1 MDLNLFLLSPDEIR
15 LIQEINNAR
24 VAIMGQPFSFVD
36 VKNCTSS
43 TLPVDLVI
51 IKDGDN
57 GEVRAR
63 LMAGIKIIRRI
74 IEEELAKRRGEAESE
89 GRLCEPRPQL
99 PNYDNEGMFEP
110 IFPTWDDDEEYD
122 DVPDIPYD
130 DWFDQNFGDRLGFL
144 MEQRNGSDQ
153 GSNGRLSND
162 DLLQLDAAIAVLMW
176 KLIRLAPSGSGAAS
190 STKFSG
196 SLLGLY
202 HVEYDA
208 KDYKVLSRTV
218 YLMIDAITDVAFK
231 QGVPRE
237 YVLAEVYVHEMMH
250 AYYDNVKTKKLV
262 NAFLRGI
269 NELEE
274 PFAEFGMLCFL
285 NEFNSMLL
293 PSAYYNVRS
302 KLSGG
307 PHLQCYGLGALMY
320 DKWYLGNHVRF
331 TASPLETYQKIMPS
345 PRLSMRLVRKYRNAA
360 NSSLFR
366 PDACLIMI
374 HMIVEKYDSLISH
387 KSQHFSF
394 KTKSFAFSKQL
405 VFEVLNYYAA
415 YTGHGLSVMEADFD
429 NYNPVY
435 GKWHVFEIAAHI
447 NNSNSSYYQMDRS
460 IILNDGTTIYPACY
474 WRSDPGGNMA
484 AFLDRVKVL
493 KARGI
498 LDEAVITLR

>member
-24 VAIMGQPFSFVD
+24 VTIMGQPFSFVD

-51 IKDGDN
+51 IKDEDN
-57 GEVRAR
+57 GKVRAQ
-63 LMAGIKIIRRI
+63 LEAGIEQIRRI
-74 IEEELAKRRGEAESE
+74 IDKELKKRRGEAESE
-89 GRLCEPRPQL
+89 GRLCEPRPEL
-99 PNYDNEGMFEP
+99 PNYDNEGIFEP
-110 IFPTWDDDEEYD
+110 IFPTWDDDEECD
-122 DVPDIPYD
+122 DVPDMPYD
-130 DWFDQNFGDRLGFL
+130 DWFGHNFGDRAEFL
-144 MEQRNGSDQ
+144 MEQMIDSDQ
-153 GSNGRLSND
+153 GSNARLSND

-176 KLIRLAPSGSGAAS
+176 KLIRLAPSGTGVTS
-190 STKFSG
+190 SIKFSG

-202 HVEYDA
+202 YVEYDA
-208 KDYKVLSRTV
+208 NSKVLSRTV
-218 YLMIDAITDVAFK
+218 YLMIDSITDFAASK
-231 QGVPRE
+231 GVPRE
-237 YVLAEVYVHEMMH
+237 YVIAEVYVHEMMH
-250 AYYDNVKTKKLV
+250 AYYDDVDTKNLIT
-262 NAFLRGI
+262 AYLRGI
-269 NELEE
+269 SELEE

-285 NEFNSMLL
+285 NEFDPVLL
-293 PSAYYNVRS
+293 PFAYYNVRS
-302 KLSGG
+302 KLSAG

-320 DKWYLGNHVRF
+320 DKWYLGNHVKF

-374 HMIVEKYDSLISH
+374 HMIVGTYDGLIADTH
-387 KSQHFSF
+387 QHFLFNDVSYPY
-394 KTKSFAFSKQL
+394 SKNL
-405 VFEVLNYYAA
+405 VYDVLDYYAA
-415 YTGHGLSVMEADFD
+415 HTGHGLSVMEADFD

-484 AFLDRVKVL
+484 AFLDKVKVL